1 MAPARPVS
9 SRRSATVKRRSAAE
23 RSGSPETLRD
33 DPCLC
38 GVMTSAIDMTERL
51 AASTVAAAAA
61 GDVVALERIIGRH
74 HPLNSRIA
82 VVHLDDPSHALAF
95 LTDATRSAWYP
106 DWHPTESRIVFEAG
120 SGIWWDD
127 ISTATSDL
135 FVIDADGSNERRLTS
150 LGPEDPVLWMPAWT
164 ADGTTV
170 LATRTVRGTRDNDLV
185 LVPLDSTA
193 PRPIGIG
200 GAHAREQRA
209 PRP

>member
-1 MAPARPVS
+1 
-9 SRRSATVKRRSAAE
+9 
-23 RSGSPETLRD
+23 
-33 DPCLC
+33 
-38 GVMTSAIDMTERL
+38 MTSAIDMTERL

-74 HPLNSRIA
+74 HRTQQEHPLNSRIA

-150 LGPEDPVLWMPAWT
+150 LGPEIPSCGCPRGLPMGRLCSQPARSAGRGTTTSCSSRSTVPRRGPSGSAARMPASSGRHDHER
-164 ADGTTV
+164 AAARR
-170 LATRTVRGTRDNDLV
+170 LATTFVLTGTE
-185 LVPLDSTA
+185 
-193 PRPIGIG
+193 G
-200 GAHAREQRA
+200 
-209 PRP
+209 